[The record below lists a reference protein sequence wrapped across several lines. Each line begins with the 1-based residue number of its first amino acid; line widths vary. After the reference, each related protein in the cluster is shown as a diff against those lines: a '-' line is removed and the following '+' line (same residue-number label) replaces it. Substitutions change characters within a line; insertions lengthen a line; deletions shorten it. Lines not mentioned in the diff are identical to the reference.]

1 MLLRESCA
9 TLHIRTFLRCDRQAP
24 ILVHPGGLAPR
35 KQARHNQIIINML
48 VDALAFTGSCGIVLV
63 VFNDFQSCSKA
74 DAHRQESG
82 SVTMLAAEKQVSHA
96 GGDDY
101 AAQDF

>member
-1 MLLRESCA
+1 
-9 TLHIRTFLRCDRQAP
+9 
-24 ILVHPGGLAPR
+24 
-35 KQARHNQIIINML
+35 ML
-48 VDALAFTGSCGIVLV
+48 VDALAFTGSSGIVLV
-63 VFNDFQSCSKA
+63 VFNDFQSCAKA

-101 AAQDF
+101 AAQDFGYDVLRRRFSFLSHYFCFFVAICITLLLTNFVTCKGKET